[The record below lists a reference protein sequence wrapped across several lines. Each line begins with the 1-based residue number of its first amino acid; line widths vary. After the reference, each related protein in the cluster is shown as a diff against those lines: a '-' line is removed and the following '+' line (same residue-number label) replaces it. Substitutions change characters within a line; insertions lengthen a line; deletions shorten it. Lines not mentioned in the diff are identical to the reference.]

1 LFIQAPNTCGG
12 LPLPPPKLYLP
23 GLARI
28 SSMKSFRLSALT
40 VFETIS
46 TTGTRPVIAIGSK
59 SSITEYLFFDMCGTI
74 TASAV

>member
-1 LFIQAPNTCGG
+1 
-12 LPLPPPKLYLP
+12 
-23 GLARI
+23 
-28 SSMKSFRLSALT
+28 MKSFRLSALT
-40 VFETIS
+40 FFETIS